1 MRVLSRNVRERD
13 VNERVGQ
20 VEIQQVIVLKML
32 RLKCRERN
40 LSNSMRVLSLCG
52 PERDDA
58 YKRQMAQERR
68 SRDFGCQDQEL
79 GY

>member
-1 MRVLSRNVRERD
+1 MRVLGRNVRERD

-40 LSNSMRVLSLCG
+40 LSNSMRVL